1 MSSTV
6 ETPIQKFIKSLK
18 EATQAAEDLLAVLRE
33 LEEYL

>member
-6 ETPIQKFIKSLK
+6 ETPLQKFTKNLK
-18 EATQAAEDLLAVLRE
+18 EANVAAEDLLATLKE